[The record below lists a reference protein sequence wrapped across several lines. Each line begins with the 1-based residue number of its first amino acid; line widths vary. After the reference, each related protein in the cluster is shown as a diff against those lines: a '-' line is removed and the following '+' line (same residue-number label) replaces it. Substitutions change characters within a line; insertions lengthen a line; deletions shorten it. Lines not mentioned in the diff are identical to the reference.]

1 MRIIQTVN
9 YGLDKKNICKAI
21 EYAKQNGAYGIRFN
35 FCRFTVDEWDNALN
49 ILGNIIKMYG
59 NVLEFSIDLPYPM
72 NKIRVLE
79 NTLKGSKVVEGK
91 EYKITTLLSQNKG
104 DIVVSCNEFCFHDIK
119 DIIYY
124 GDGEGGFKMV
134 YFSKNELLVKALNT
148 FFIWNGKSFNC
159 GLVPANSNIY
169 NLITRLETLNLSKK
183 IVLFLSFV
191 KEHREVSKFKNKINL
206 EKFNVV
212 SKIEAVNS
220 KNELSSIIDVSDGIL
235 LARGDMAIYMSQFNP
250 LNICKQIS
258 EEAIGK
264 RLFGATDILL
274 GLQNN
279 LMPSRA
285 EIMDYYLLLDLGCT
299 DIILTNFLKNGKRIY
314 KYIYDSIYKK

>member
-1 MRIIQTVN
+1 M
-9 YGLDKKNICKAI
+9 
-21 EYAKQNGAYGIRFN
+21 
-35 FCRFTVDEWDNALN
+35 
-49 ILGNIIKMYG
+49 
-59 NVLEFSIDLPYPM
+59 
-72 NKIRVLE
+72 
-79 NTLKGSKVVEGK
+79 
-91 EYKITTLLSQNKG
+91 
-104 DIVVSCNEFCFHDIK
+104 
-119 DIIYY
+119 
-124 GDGEGGFKMV
+124 
-134 YFSKNELLVKALNT
+134 
-148 FFIWNGKSFNC
+148 
-159 GLVPANSNIY
+159 
-169 NLITRLETLNLSKK
+169 
-183 IVLFLSFV
+183 SFV